1 MDTLTTV
8 LWDEWGTF
16 VPNTAADAAREIVA
30 LFVGMGWEG
39 GPEGGAVL
47 RSRRMGVFQRLRRLW
62 PFVAEEWGVDLGRVI
77 LFPSKGGSRKP
88 SILMTLQLLVR
99 SRELLTEC
107 IESHRMSWPW
117 VRGLWGAAGALYLP
131 KNGYFLVLRLS
142 RQNPLLPEVKA
153 FLEDEGCLW
162 SKRLHEGKEELLLR
176 HQQYISIFLSRMG
189 LCGTS
194 LRLEEHALFRSMRD
208 QANRLVNCD
217 SANIK
222 KSLLAAERQLEECRQ
237 VVASGLMETLPGELQ
252 ELVRVRLEH
261 GSASLQELGQL
272 VQKPVSKSTVEY
284 RWGKLRRLVGD
295 LLQQRK
301 EGRSCTWENPK

>member
-142 RQNPLLPEVKA
+142 EQNPLLPEVEA
-153 FLEDEGCLW
+153 FLEDEGCLG

-176 HQQYISIFLSRMG
+176 HQQ
-189 LCGTS
+189 
-194 LRLEEHALFRSMRD
+194 
-208 QANRLVNCD
+208 
-217 SANIK
+217 
-222 KSLLAAERQLEECRQ
+222 
-237 VVASGLMETLPGELQ
+237 
-252 ELVRVRLEH
+252 
-261 GSASLQELGQL
+261 
-272 VQKPVSKSTVEY
+272 
-284 RWGKLRRLVGD
+284 
-295 LLQQRK
+295 
-301 EGRSCTWENPK
+301 